1 ERSNPE
7 QHRIETAMQASGIIA
22 NLALIALCLFAFH
35 GIIGPTQAAN
45 CSIVT
50 CDNGG
55 TCNNYTASPP
65 CLCPLP
71 YIAPYCSAAADYCFT
86 LQPDKGITALPVCQN
101 GGTCT
106 LTYTDLY
113 FTCSCPDGYT
123 DVRCNATVTTTA
135 PVSTTTDPGLTGGE
149 IAAIVVCITIAATA
163 IVIVI
168 LIFCKVIPVTESCTL
183 CVDSCR
189 SSCNCQ
195 CECECR
201 RSEVNPEPETEK
213 V

>member
-1 ERSNPE
+1 
-7 QHRIETAMQASGIIA
+7 
-22 NLALIALCLFAFH
+22 FA
-35 GIIGPTQAAN
+35 GPTQAAN